1 MIDNNIIYCALK
13 KQCFRIAAITVIVPL
28 LLFSSIEFSGYNNSL
43 SLVKNAVAQP
53 DSTNN
58 NNNNDVYNIQ
68 SNISN
73 QSSSTSTATTTA
85 TTTTNATSR
94 NDTAPFVVDII
105 SLAKQNNNFR
115 QEIKTAGH
123 TQVVLMSLKP
133 GEDIGLEVHKKID
146 QLLMFV
152 QGTGEGNI
160 NGQKIPIKEGS
171 FAFVPAGTPHNFVN
185 TGNTD
190 LKLFTT
196 YSPPNHYAGTL
207 QKTKAET
214 AGYVPPGAIEIE
226 DGEYEDE
233 DEEYEDD

>member
-1 MIDNNIIYCALK
+1 MDNIIIYPELR
-13 KQCFRIAAITVIVPL
+13 KQYFVIAAIIVIVPL
-28 LLFSSIEFSGYNNSL
+28 FLFSSIGFSGYNNNL

-58 NNNNDVYNIQ
+58 NNDVYNTQ

-73 QSSSTSTATTTA
+73 QSSSPSTA

-115 QEIKTAGH
+115 EEIKTAGH

-207 QKTKAET
+207 QKIKAET

>member
-1 MIDNNIIYCALK
+1 MDNNIIYLVLK
-13 KQCFRIAAITVIVPL
+13 KQCVCIAAITVIVPL
-28 LLFSSIEFSGYNNSL
+28 LLLSSTEFRGYNNNL
-43 SLVKNAVAQP
+43 SLVKYAVAEQG
-53 DSTNN
+53 STNN
-58 NNNNDVYNIQ
+58 NNIYNTM

-73 QSSSTSTATTTA
+73 QSSSSSPPATAIA

-94 NDTAPFVVDII
+94 NNTAPFVVDII

-115 QEIKTAGH
+115 EEIKTANH

-146 QLLMFV
+146 QLLIFV

-160 NGQKIPIKEGS
+160 NGEKIPIKEGTL
-171 FAFVPAGTPHNFVN
+171 AFVPAGTPHNFVN

-214 AGYVPPGAIEIE
+214 AGYVPPGAIEVE
-226 DGEYEDE
+226 D
-233 DEEYEDD
+233 